1 MTNFWLIQHLSFY
14 LIVNVRE
21 SSKSIYKS
29 NFNDRIS
36 RLFFPRAECSQILP
50 FYFTVPKSFLHMRQ
64 RKTTSGLEA
73 FFILERQRCV
83 MSFVYHLVIF

>member
-1 MTNFWLIQHLSFY
+1 MYASRVSRFTNQILMT
-14 LIVNVRE
+14 E
-21 SSKSIYKS
+21 SLAS
-29 NFNDRIS
+29 
-36 RLFFPRAECSQILP
+36 FFPRAECSQILP